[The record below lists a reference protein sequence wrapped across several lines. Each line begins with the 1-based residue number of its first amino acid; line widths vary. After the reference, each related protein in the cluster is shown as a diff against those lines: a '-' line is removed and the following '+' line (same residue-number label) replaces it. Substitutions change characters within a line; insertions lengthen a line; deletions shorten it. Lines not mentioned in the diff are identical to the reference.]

1 MNLISIIL
9 PYYKKE
15 NYIEA
20 TISSI
25 LNQTFQNFEIILID
39 DELTD
44 NSKKILDKLA
54 KLDKRISILKNPK
67 NLGAGLSRNEGIKNS
82 VGDFLA
88 FCDCDDLW
96 DKNKLKNQLKF
107 MNDLNIDACHTSYN
121 IIDHNEKVIARRKAF
136 SEMKFDD
143 LLSSCDIGLS
153 TVMIRKKL
161 FEDTEILFSNIKT
174 KEDYI
179 LWLRLSER
187 GTIFFGLDENLT
199 NWRKLN
205 NSLSSSIFQKI
216 SDGYKVYRKYL
227 NYSPLKSLI
236 RLFILSIN
244 SILR

>member
-44 NSKKILDKLA
+44 NSKKFLDKLA

-107 MNDLNIDACHTSYN
+107 MNDEY
-121 IIDHNEKVIARRKAF
+121 
-136 SEMKFDD
+136 
-143 LLSSCDIGLS
+143 
-153 TVMIRKKL
+153 
-161 FEDTEILFSNIKT
+161 
-174 KEDYI
+174 
-179 LWLRLSER
+179 
-187 GTIFFGLDENLT
+187 
-199 NWRKLN
+199 
-205 NSLSSSIFQKI
+205 
-216 SDGYKVYRKYL
+216 
-227 NYSPLKSLI
+227 
-236 RLFILSIN
+236 
-244 SILR
+244 

>member
-1 MNLISIIL
+1 
-9 PYYKKE
+9 
-15 NYIEA
+15 
-20 TISSI
+20 
-25 LNQTFQNFEIILID
+25 
-39 DELTD
+39 
-44 NSKKILDKLA
+44 
-54 KLDKRISILKNPK
+54 
-67 NLGAGLSRNEGIKNS
+67 
-82 VGDFLA
+82 
-88 FCDCDDLW
+88 
-96 DKNKLKNQLKF
+96 

>member
-1 MNLISIIL
+1 
-9 PYYKKE
+9 
-15 NYIEA
+15 
-20 TISSI
+20 
-25 LNQTFQNFEIILID
+25 
-39 DELTD
+39 
-44 NSKKILDKLA
+44 
-54 KLDKRISILKNPK
+54 
-67 NLGAGLSRNEGIKNS
+67 
-82 VGDFLA
+82 
-88 FCDCDDLW
+88 
-96 DKNKLKNQLKF
+96 
-107 MNDLNIDACHTSYN
+107 MNDLNIDACYTSYN
-121 IIDHNEKVIARRKAF
+121 IDHNEKVIARRKAF

-161 FEDTEILFSNIKT
+161 FKDTEILFSNIKT

-205 NSLSSSIFQKI
+205 NSFSSSIFQKI